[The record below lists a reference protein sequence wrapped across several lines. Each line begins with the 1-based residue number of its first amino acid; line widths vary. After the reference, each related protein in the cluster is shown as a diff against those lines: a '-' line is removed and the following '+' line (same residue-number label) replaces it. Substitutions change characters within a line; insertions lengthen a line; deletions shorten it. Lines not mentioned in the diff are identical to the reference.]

1 MINWYFGKDSSFK
14 IYYLK
19 LILFSNKYNY
29 LLLIKITKI
38 RSINKKLS
46 KTINKTAEGIVYMI
60 G

>member
-1 MINWYFGKDSSFK
+1 MINLYFGKDSSFK
-14 IYYLK
+14 VYYLK

-38 RSINKKLS
+38 KSINKRLFKI
-46 KTINKTAEGIVYMI
+46 INKIAEGILYMI